1 MSEGKILDLSYL
13 ELVKIAKAINGNTL
27 ANKNREKDKKI
38 ITDKFIR
45 QFGINRKN
53 FSATIK
59 ARKLPIKYN
68 NSTFLYDIDEN
79 FIESI
84 DAEIV
89 NTDKSMD
96 KGKVRKN
103 LDQSKEKSE
112 AVIIP
117 EKIND
122 IISFVKNKDKFFEM
136 LKWYESKKQKED
148 FAANTLSQRID
159 IDEYA
164 SKLQGDVSVKYLK
177 VYTHIYKRYEK
188 LNKKYPK
195 ISKQDMLSLAL
206 LMFCEKFE

>member
-13 ELVKIAKAINGNTL
+13 ELVKIAKAINENTL

-68 NSTFLYDIDEN
+68 SSTFLYDIDEN

-84 DAEIV
+84 DVQIV
-89 NTDKSMD
+89 NADKSID

-112 AVIIP
+112 AIIVP

-164 SKLQGDVSVKYLK
+164 SELKGHVSVKYLK

-188 LNKKYPK
+188 LNEKYPK